1 MLVGL
6 STESNH
12 TITSRRRR
20 RRRRRRR
27 TATRSRRGKNLLILF
42 LVTKE
47 PLITMYYVSITV
59 AMRRKIQKLDQEG
72 SIL

>member
-12 TITSRRRR
+12 TITSRRR